1 MSTTDYTQP
10 QDIQD
15 RGDFSDKTPSRS
27 PAQKGLILLIGLI
40 ALGLMIY
47 FALRLSGF
55 IGKAPVKQEIKVEEP
70 VRPDSTPNF
79 SVSLAEP
86 TPPPQRFVQ
95 CEGGLRLPEGMTCPT
110 TSKPAEPSQQQEG
123 APAKA
128 APPEKKGPTEAEIVR
143 QRRLDSAV
151 DISKGSAGAKPA
163 AIQAAAGS
171 QSPELNGATALGA
184 ALKGTATARTLA
196 RNMPNPSL
204 TLVKGTLP
212 DCTLMTAVSTDQPGF
227 LKCILSRPVYS
238 MDGKVVLL
246 EAGTTFEGEY
256 QAGMARGKK
265 RMFAVWTR
273 GITPN
278 HVVIDL
284 NSPTT
289 DALGRSGMTGQID
302 NHFFERFGGA
312 MLYSLFSDYTDYLV
326 KQSTNRSQE
335 RRAALQSTT
344 GSNVSIGMGLGE
356 FDRSRSTAEMI
367 VEQILNQGED
377 IQPSLEKNQGEIIKI
392 FVARDIDFSNVYAL
406 ETNTK
411 E

>member
-1 MSTTDYTQP
+1 MSTTTDYTNAQE
-10 QDIQD
+10 IQE
-15 RGDFSDKTPSRS
+15 RGDFTDRPPAKS
-27 PAQKGLILLIGLI
+27 PAQKALILLIGLV
-40 ALGLMIY
+40 ALALMIY
-47 FALRLSGF
+47 FALRLSGVLTD
-55 IGKAPVKQEIKVEEP
+55 KKPVQQQQQTEEP
-70 VRPDSTPNF
+70 KRPDVTPDF
-79 SVSLAEP
+79 TVSLAE
-86 TPPPQRFVQ
+86 TPPPPQNFIQ

-110 TSKPAEPSQQQEG
+110 SDKPAEATPAQPQPQAA
-123 APAKA
+123 APAKQ
-128 APPEKKGPTEAEIVR
+128 GPTEAEIVR
-143 QRRLDSAV
+143 QRRLNSEVNIATQ
-151 DISKGSAGAKPA
+151 GAAAKPA
-163 AIQAAAGS
+163 AIQAALGGQA
-171 QSPELNGATALGA
+171 PNLNGASALGD
-184 ALKGTATARTLA
+184 ALKGTATARTIA
-196 RNMPNPSL
+196 RTMPNPSL

-238 MDGKVVLL
+238 MDGRVVLL

-312 MLYSLFSDYTDYLV
+312 MLYSLFSDYTNYLTQ
-326 KQSTNRSQE
+326 QSTNRSQE
-335 RRAALQSTT
+335 RRAALQSST
-344 GSNVSIGMGLGE
+344 GSNVSIGMGLGD
-356 FDRSRSTAEMI
+356 FDRTQSTTDRI

-392 FVARDIDFSNVYAL
+392 FVARDIDFSHVYAL
-406 ETNTK
+406 EPNTK

>member
-1 MSTTDYTQP
+1 MSTTDYTNA

-15 RGDFSDKTPSRS
+15 RGDFSDKTPARS

-47 FALRLSGF
+47 FALKLSGL
-55 IGKAPVKQEIKVEEP
+55 IGKEPVKQEIKVEEP

-86 TPPPQRFVQ
+86 TPPPQNFVV
-95 CEGGLRLPEGMTCPT
+95 CEGGLRLPEGMTCPP
-110 TSKPAEPSQQQEG
+110 SAKPAEPTPQQ
-123 APAKA
+123 AAAKPA
-128 APPEKKGPTEAEIVR
+128 APEKTGPTEAEIVR
-143 QRRLDSAV
+143 QRRLNSEV
-151 DISKGSAGAKPA
+151 NISSGNAATKPA
-163 AIQAAAGS
+163 AIQAAAGA
-171 QSPELNGATALGA
+171 QPAELNGATALGA

-238 MDGKVVLL
+238 MDGKVILL

-256 QAGMARGKK
+256 QSGMARGKK

-289 DALGRSGMTGQID
+289 DSLGRSGMTGKID

-344 GSNVSIGMGLGE
+344 GSSVNIGMGLGE
-356 FDRSRSTAEMI
+356 FDRTRSTGEMI

-392 FVARDIDFSNVYAL
+392 FVARDIDFSQVYAL
-406 ETNTK
+406 EPNSK